1 MKNALLSIY
10 TEMVL
15 SLHTGSVNGNVAVS
29 KPLYITAIIE
39 ATERRT
45 LTRNE
50 IMLSNEFIRER
61 FGQLYE
67 QVNGN
72 RKGYELSFFI
82 RPFFHLSSAP
92 FYHLIWKQE
101 SESPKKSTTPSAKY
115 LRENLL
121 YAKLDDELWELL
133 QDAESREYIKQNIIR
148 RYLTK

>member
-39 ATERRT
+39 ATEQRT

-82 RPFFHLSSAP
+82 RP